1 MSYNKEN
8 LKKIYGDG
16 KGVQEFDGRVS
27 KLSRVFENKFGISYS
42 DIFSSPGRI
51 EIVGNHTDHN
61 HGQVLVGA
69 IDCDML
75 GVTMKATNV
84 HIISEGFPDIIF
96 DINDTILNEH
106 EKGSSKA
113 MVKGVIQGFKNN
125 GFTIGGFRMA
135 MDSKIFKGAG
145 VSSSAAYEL
154 LIAEI
159 LNFYYNGDSL
169 DRFKMA
175 EVGQYSENVYFGK
188 PCGLL
193 DQSGISFGGIVNID
207 FENPKSPKVNPL
219 GCDLLG
225 LEVVIVNTGDHSN
238 LTNEYADIRLE
249 MNAVANFFGKS
260 VLREVDKNEFFKNI
274 KTLRENV
281 SDRAILRA
289 IHFYDENDRVQK
301 AVDGIKNKDVSKLI
315 SAIEESGL
323 SSQTNLQ
330 NAYKEGSRSQG
341 ISLAVAIAKENISH
355 GTARVHGGGFAG
367 TIIAFVSKAEKQ
379 EFANKMAD
387 IFGKENVF
395 SATLRESGSCHLQ
408 A

>member
-16 KGVQEFDGRVS
+16 KGLQEFDGRVA
-27 KLSRVFENKFGISYS
+27 KLARVFENKFGISNS

-75 GVTMKATNV
+75 GVTAKSSNV
-84 HIISEGFPDIIF
+84 HICSEGYPDIIF
-96 DINDTILNEH
+96 DINDTILNEN
-106 EKGSSKA
+106 EKGGSKA

-125 GFTIGGFRMA
+125 GFKIGGFKMA

-159 LNFYYNGDSL
+159 LNFYYNGDAL

-175 EVGQYSENVYFGK
+175 EIGQYAENIYFGK

-238 LTNEYADIRLE
+238 LTNEYADIKLE

-408 A
+408 

>member
-1 MSYNKEN
+1 MTYDREN

-16 KGVQEFDGRVS
+16 KGLQEFDGRVL
-27 KLSRVFENKFGISYS
+27 KLAKVFENKFGIACT
-42 DIFSSPGRI
+42 DTFSSPGRI

-61 HGQVLVGA
+61 HGEVLVGA

-75 GVTMKATNV
+75 GVTTKATNV
-84 HIISEGFPDIIF
+84 HILSDGYPDIVF
-96 DINDTILNEH
+96 DIKETYLNEN
-106 EKGSSKA
+106 ERGTSKA
-113 MVKGVIQGFKNN
+113 MVKGVIQGFKDR
-125 GFTIGGFRMA
+125 GFNVGGFRMA

-154 LIAEI
+154 LVAEI
-159 LNFYYNGDSL
+159 LNYYYNDDIL

-175 EVGQYSENVYFGK
+175 EVGQFAENVYFGK

-207 FENPKSPKVNPL
+207 FENPKAPKVYPL

-225 LEVVIVNTGDHSN
+225 YEVVIVNTGDHSA

-249 MNAVANFFGKS
+249 MNQVANFFGKS
-260 VLREVDKNEFFKNI
+260 VLREVERDEFFANI
-274 KTLRENV
+274 KNLREIV
-281 SDRAILRA
+281 SDRAVLRA
-289 IHFYDENDRVQK
+289 IHFYNENDRVKK
-301 AVDGIKNKDVSKLI
+301 AVAGIREKDSKKLI
-315 SAIEESGL
+315 DAINESGI
-323 SSQTNLQ
+323 SSQTDLQ

-341 ISLAVAIAKENISH
+341 ISLAVALAKESIEK

-367 TIIAFVSKAEKQ
+367 TIIAFVEADKKE
-379 EFANKMAD
+379 EFAKKMSD

-395 SATLRESGSCHLQ
+395 SATLRENGSCHV
-408 A
+408 